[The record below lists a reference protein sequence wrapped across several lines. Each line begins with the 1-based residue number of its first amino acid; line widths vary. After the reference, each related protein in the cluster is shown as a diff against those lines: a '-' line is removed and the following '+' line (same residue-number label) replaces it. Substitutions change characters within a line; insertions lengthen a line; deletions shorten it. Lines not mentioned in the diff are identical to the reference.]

1 MTFVVARGARFHLV
15 DLGPLDGSPVV
26 MLHDLFTGSAAS
38 WYFTAAPAVA
48 RRHLVRLI
56 DWRGHGLSER
66 TPTGY
71 DSVSMVRDLE
81 ELTADLEPFAVAAHS
96 WGAVVAV
103 RFALAHPGRV
113 TRLALVDPP
122 FSGSAHPGPEPGHP
136 HDGLGRPPSGFGH
149 PPDGSYGAGPELAS
163 LVTAP
168 ALGTRV
174 LLERTTVLSD
184 LAGEPPVTAA
194 ELSGLAGIPV
204 LAVVGS
210 RSPFRPAADLVARA
224 LPDACCHIL
233 GGGHDLHISAK
244 ARLTP
249 LLADFLG
256 APFGSDDA

>member
-15 DLGPLDGSPVV
+15 EMGPAEGRPVV
-26 MLHDLFTGSAAS
+26 MLHGLFTGSAAS
-38 WYFTAAPAVA
+38 WYFTAAPAIA
-48 RRHLVRLI
+48 RRHPVRLI

-71 DSVSMVRDLE
+71 GSASMVRDLA
-81 ELTADLEPFAVAAHS
+81 ELTADLTPFAVAGHC

-113 TRLALVDPP
+113 TRLALV
-122 FSGSAHPGPEPGHP
+122 EPSFAESERTG
-136 HDGLGRPPSGFGH
+136 DRALT
-149 PPDGSYGAGPELAS
+149 ELAAEP
-163 LVTAP
+163 AP
-168 ALGTRV
+168 GTRG
-174 LLERTTVLSD
+174 LLELTSVLSD
-184 LAGEPPVTAA
+184 LAGEPPVTAT
-194 ELSGLAGIPV
+194 ELGGLTEIPV

-224 LPDACCHIL
+224 LPHARCHIL

-256 APFGSDDA
+256 APDGSNDV

>member
-1 MTFVVARGARFHLV
+1 MTFVVARGVRFHLV
-15 DLGPLDGSPVV
+15 DLGVSADDGARRPVV
-26 MLHDLFTGSAAS
+26 MLHGLFTGSAAS
-38 WYFTAAPAVA
+38 WYFTAAPAIA

-71 DSVSMVRDLE
+71 DSASMVQDLE
-81 ELTADLEPFAVAAHS
+81 ELTDDLPSFSVAGQG

-113 TRLALVDPP
+113 IRLALVDPP
-122 FSGSAHPGPEPGHP
+122 FAQIQE
-136 HDGLGRPPSGFGH
+136 H
-149 PPDGSYGAGPELAS
+149 PPDRERAPEGALELTK
-163 LVTAP
+163 LVGAP
-168 ALGTRV
+168 TRGTRV
-174 LLERTTVLSD
+174 LLERTTVLTD
-184 LAGEPPVTAA
+184 LACEPQVTET
-194 ELSGLAGIPV
+194 ELCGLAGIPL

-210 RSPFRPAADLVARA
+210 RSPFRPAADLIIRA
-224 LPDACCHIL
+224 LPDVRCHIL

-256 APFGSDDA
+256 ASDRSDDA